1 MNLTNVKAKR
11 SQYLGFF
18 VFSHGTYSNRKAAH
32 KELMLHLN
40 MTGFDLHCHNCK
52 HNYKRDTQAVAFASD
67 PEKSWATKGKLYCLN
82 NTPKAKQAMFPTTGH
97 WKFVPFTSE
106 GQITYPYIANMFQ

>member
-11 SQYLGFF
+11 SRVLGFS

-32 KELMLHLN
+32 KELTLCLN
-40 MTGFDLHCHNCK
+40 MAGFDLYSHNCK
-52 HNYKRDTQAVAFASD
+52 HNYKRNMQVVAFASNPD
-67 PEKSWATKGKLYCLN
+67 ESIIIKGKIYQLN
-82 NTPKAKQAMFPTTGH
+82 NTPKAERAMFPTTGH

-106 GQITYPYIANMFQ
+106 GQITD